1 MKSRGLQRQTTLV
14 EHPKD
19 FWMSAGTIRMSA
31 ETIHMSAGNFQMSIG
46 NSDGV
51 LST

>member
-1 MKSRGLQRQTTLV
+1 MKSGGLRRQTTLV

-19 FWMSAGTIRMSA
+19 FQMSMGTVR
-31 ETIHMSAGNFQMSIG
+31 MSAGNFQMSIR

-51 LST
+51 PPT

>member
-19 FWMSAGTIRMSA
+19 FQINAGTIQMSV
-31 ETIHMSAGNFQMSIG
+31 GNFQMSIG

>member
-1 MKSRGLQRQTTLV
+1 MKSGGLQRQTTLV
-14 EHPKD
+14 ECPKN
-19 FWMSAGTIRMSA
+19 FWMIMGTVR
-31 ETIHMSAGNFQMSIG
+31 MSAGNFWMSIG

>member
-1 MKSRGLQRQTTLV
+1 MKSGGLRRQTTLV

-19 FWMSAGTIRMSA
+19 FQMSAGTIWMSV
-31 ETIHMSAGNFQMSIG
+31 GNFWMSIG

>member
-14 EHPKD
+14 ECPKD
-19 FWMSAGTIRMSA
+19 FWMSAGNFW
-31 ETIHMSAGNFQMSIG
+31 MSAGNFQTSIG

>member
-1 MKSRGLQRQTTLV
+1 MKSEGLQRQTTLV
-14 EHPKD
+14 ERPKD
-19 FWMSAGTIRMSA
+19 FQMSVGTVW
-31 ETIHMSAGNFQMSIG
+31 TSAGNFQMNIE